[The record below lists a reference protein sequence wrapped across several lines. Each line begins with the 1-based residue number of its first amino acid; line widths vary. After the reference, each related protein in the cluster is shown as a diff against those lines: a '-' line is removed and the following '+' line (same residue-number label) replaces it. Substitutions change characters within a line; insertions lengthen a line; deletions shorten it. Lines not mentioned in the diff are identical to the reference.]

1 MYKDHRFRLKPYKV
15 PSDRT
20 ECPNCHHRRC
30 FVPYIDTEGR
40 ITFPPY
46 VGRCNRENKCG
57 YHYPPKRYFSEHPE
71 TKGEL
76 MATSVPTFV
85 PVTREPKV
93 EPYYFPVTTMERS
106 MKCYQENNFYL
117 FLKSRFGENAANA
130 LVSKFHVGTARCR
143 RGSCVFWQVGLEG
156 RIRTAKVML
165 YDAATGHRRKDVYP
179 NWAHS
184 LTGIPLKHIRQ
195 CFFGEHLL
203 PLHPSLPVGIVESEK
218 TAVIASFFLP
228 EYVWLATGGSD
239 GMFKKANLEI
249 LKGRKVVLFPDLKQM
264 ENWQGKAAMMR
275 LQGIDTR
282 VYTYLEEH
290 ATTKEREEGL
300 DIADYLLN
308 ESPHAVTLRL
318 LVDRNP
324 CLQVL
329 VDRLGLEVVD
339 SA

>member
-1 MYKDHRFRLKPYKV
+1 MEKDYRFRLKPYKV

-30 FVPYIDTEGR
+30 FVPYIDTEGK

-76 MATSVPTFV
+76 MTTSVPACV
-85 PVTREPKV
+85 PVTPQPKV
-93 EPYYFPVTTMERS
+93 EPYYFSDSIMERS
-106 MKCYQENNFYL
+106 MKCYQVNNFYL

-130 LVSKFHVGTARCR
+130 LVSKFHIGTASYK
-143 RGSCVFWQVGLEG
+143 RGSCVFWQVDVEG

-165 YDAATGHRRKDVYP
+165 YDADTGHRRKDVNP
-179 NWAHS
+179 TWAHS
-184 LTGIPLKHIRQ
+184 LTGIPLERISQ

-203 PLHPSLPVGIVESEK
+203 SLHPGLPVGIVESEK
-218 TAVIASFFLP
+218 TAVIASYHLP
-228 EYVWLATGGSD
+228 ECIWLATGGSD
-239 GMFKKANLEI
+239 GMFKKANLDI
-249 LKGRKVVLFPDLKQM
+249 LRGRKVVLFPDLKQM
-264 ENWQGKAAMMR
+264 ENWQRKAATMR
-275 LQGIDTR
+275 LQGIDTT
-282 VYTYLEEH
+282 VYPYLEEH
-290 ATTKEREEGL
+290 ATEEEKGKGL

-308 ESPHAVTLRL
+308 EKPQAVTLRL
-318 LVDRNP
+318 MVDRNP

-329 VDRLGLEVVD
+329 IDRLDLVIVD

>member
-1 MYKDHRFRLKPYKV
+1 MQNEHRFRLKPYKV

-30 FVPYIDTEGR
+30 FVPYVDTEGK

-76 MATSVPTFV
+76 MTTSVPAFV
-85 PVTREPKV
+85 PVVPQPKV
-93 EPYYFPVTTMERS
+93 EPYYFPDSMMEQTK
-106 MKCYQENNFYL
+106 KCYQDNCFYL
-117 FLKSRFGENAANA
+117 FLKSKFGEIAANA
-130 LVSKFHVGTARCR
+130 MVSKFHIGTARIR
-143 RGSCVFWQVGLEG
+143 RGSCVFWQVDVEG

-165 YDAATGHRRKDVYP
+165 YDAASGHRRKDVNP
-179 NWAHS
+179 TWAHS
-184 LTGIPLKHIRQ
+184 LTGIPLEHIQQ

-203 PLHPSLPVGIVESEK
+203 PLHPGLPVGIVESEK
-218 TAVIASFFLP
+218 TAVIASYHLP

-249 LKGRKVVLFPDLKQM
+249 LKGRKVVLFADLKQM
-264 ENWQGKAAMMR
+264 ENWQRKADTMR
-275 LQGIDTR
+275 LQGIDTT

-290 ATTKEREEGL
+290 ATEEEKEKGL

-308 ESPHAVTLRL
+308 EPQKAVTLRL
-318 LVDRNP
+318 MVDRNP

-329 VDRLGLEVVD
+329 IDRLDLVIVD
-339 SA
+339 SV